1 MAPIENSYIL
11 KLSCPD
17 RPGIVHAVAGFL
29 VERGGNI
36 LDSAQ
41 FNDRFTGGFFMRV
54 HFQQLP
60 GQSDLAALQR
70 DFAPLAVQNEM
81 QWELVDAAIKQRVM
95 LMVSKIGHCLN
106 DLLFRY
112 KTGQLNIEIPAI
124 VSNHKDFYQLAASYN
139 IPFHYLPL
147 MNATPE
153 SKAAQEAKVYE
164 LVQDNDIDLVVLARY
179 MQVLS
184 SDLCEKLAGR
194 AINIHHSFLPSFK
207 GAKPYYQAFDRG
219 VKLIGA
225 TAHYVTSD
233 LDEGPIIEQE
243 VERVDHTMDPEQL
256 TAIGRDVEC
265 VALAR
270 AVRYHAEHRILL
282 NGHKTVIFR

>member
-60 GQSDLAALQR
+60 GQSDLVALQR
-70 DFAPLAVQNEM
+70 DFAPLAVQYEM
-81 QWELVDAAIKQRVM
+81 QWELVDAAIKPRVM